1 MVRLFVQKW
10 WSRPCGG
17 REVLVIAL
25 PLVVSTASWTVMN
38 FCDRMFLLW
47 HSTEEMAAALP
58 AGMMYFASICF
69 PLGIAVYV
77 NTFVAQYKGAGH
89 PERIGLAV
97 WQGVWIGMIVAPFYL
112 LTIPLAPMIFQ
123 FAQHGPEVESFE
135 TVYYQVLTCGAG
147 ASIVAAA
154 FSTFFTG
161 RGATRVVMGVD
172 MAAAVLNVLL
182 DYALIFGN
190 WGAPELGIT
199 GAAWGT
205 VAAQWFR
212 VLLYWRL
219 VELARYREKYQVRA
233 GCRWDTD
240 LFKRLLRFGS
250 PNGLQFVVEI
260 AAFTVFLMLV
270 GRLGKEALAA
280 TTLAFNVNSVAFVPM
295 LGMGIAVST
304 IVGQQLGKNLPDMAA
319 RATWTALAMAMF
331 YMGSLSVMYV
341 VVPDW
346 FMLGHAAGMDAERF
360 TVLRDTTV
368 VLLRFVAAY
377 CLFDAMVVVFVSAIK
392 GAGDT
397 RFVLWVQ
404 LVVAPPPVLAAWAG
418 ITYFG
423 LGLIYCWLVLTVWIW
438 ALGMI
443 YLARFLQGRWR
454 TMRVIEA
461 GMLLGDVEDQAPAH
475 LAASPGSLAAS
486 SATADRTDL

>member
-1 MVRLFVQKW
+1 MVRLFVRKW

-17 REVLVIAL
+17 RDVLFIAL

-38 FCDRMFLLW
+38 FADRMFLLW
-47 HSTEEMAAALP
+47 HSTEEMAAAMP
-58 AGMMYFASICF
+58 AGMVYFSSICF

-89 PERIGLAV
+89 SQRIGLAV
-97 WQGVWIGMIVAPFYL
+97 WQGVWIGMIVAPLYL
-112 LTIPLAPMIFQ
+112 LTIPLAPLVFQ
-123 FAQHGPEVESFE
+123 FAQHGPEVARAE
-135 TVYYQVLTCGAG
+135 TAYYQVLTCGAG
-147 ASIVAAA
+147 AAIVAAA
-154 FSTFFTG
+154 FTSFFTG
-161 RGATRVVMGVD
+161 RGSTRVVMVVD
-172 MAAAVLNVLL
+172 TMAAVMNVLL

-190 WGAPELGIT
+190 WGAPQLGIA

-219 VELARYREKYQVRA
+219 MELARYREIYQIRA
-233 GCRWDTD
+233 GRRWDSE
-240 LFKRLLRFGS
+240 LLKRLLRFGS
-250 PNGLQFVVEI
+250 PNGLQFLVEI
-260 AAFTVFLMLV
+260 SAFTMFLMLV
-270 GRLGKEALAA
+270 GRLGKEALAS

-304 IVGQQLGKNLPDMAA
+304 IVGQQLGKNKPDLAA

-346 FMLGHAAGMDAERF
+346 FMLGHASGMDAERF
-360 TVLRDTTV
+360 KGLRDTTI

-397 RFVLWVQ
+397 RFVLLVQ

-418 ITYFG
+418 ITLFG
-423 LGLIYCWLVLTVWIW
+423 FGLIYCWVVLSVWIC
-438 ALGMI
+438 ALGVI
-443 YLARFLQGRWR
+443 YCARFLQGRWR

-461 GMLLGDVEDQAPAH
+461 AMLPDETEAQAPAH
-475 LAASPGSLAAS
+475 LAESAGSLAAS

>member
-1 MVRLFVQKW
+1 MFVQKW

-17 REVLVIAL
+17 RDVLRIAL

-38 FCDRMFLLW
+38 FCDRMFLLR

-58 AGMMYFASICF
+58 AGMLYFASICF
-69 PLGIAVYV
+69 PLGVAIYV

-89 PERIGLAV
+89 SERIGLAV
-97 WQGVWIGMIVAPFYL
+97 WQGVWVGMIAAPLYL
-112 LTIPLAPMIFQ
+112 LAIPLAPYIFQ
-123 FAQHGPEVESFE
+123 FAQHGPVVAHAE

-147 ASIVAAA
+147 AAIVAGA
-154 FSTFFTG
+154 FSSFFTG
-161 RGATRVVMGVD
+161 RGATRVVMFVD
-172 MAAAVLNVLL
+172 MAAAVLNVAL
-182 DYALIFGN
+182 DYILIFGKC
-190 WGAPELGIT
+190 GAPEMGIA

-205 VAAQWFR
+205 VVAQWFR

-219 VELARYREKYQVRA
+219 VELARYRETYQIRA
-233 GCRWDTD
+233 GCRWDMD
-240 LFKRLLRFGS
+240 LLKRLLRFGS
-250 PNGLQFVVEI
+250 PNGLQLLVEI
-260 AAFTVFLMLV
+260 SAFTVFLLLV
-270 GRLGKEALAA
+270 GRLGKEAMAS

-304 IVGQQLGKNLPDMAA
+304 IVGQQLGKNKPDLAA
-319 RATWTALAMAMF
+319 RATWTALVMAVF

-346 FMLGHAAGMDAERF
+346 FMLGHASLVDAERF
-360 TVLRDTTV
+360 AVLRDTVV

-397 RFVLWVQ
+397 RFVLLTQ
-404 LVVAPPPVLAAWAG
+404 LVVAQPPVLAAWAG

-423 LGLIYCWLVLTVWIW
+423 FGLIYCWLVLTVWIS

-443 YLARFLQGRWR
+443 YLGRFLQGRWR

-461 GMLLGDVEDQAPAH
+461 DMLLGEAEDQAPAH
-475 LAASPGSLAAS
+475 LATLPGSLAAS